1 MLFRSATSPIRPH
14 RAVTVGGGNVAMD
27 SARTALR
34 LGGESTIVYRR
45 SKAEMPAR
53 AEEVH
58 HAEEEGVVF
67 HLLTNPVRIITDAH
81 QRVTGVECLRM
92 ELGEPDASGRRRPVA
107 VKGSEFII
115 PADTVIVAIG
125 NQPNPLVPQTAPEI
139 ATSKWGTI
147 TTDPVTMMTSR
158 PGVFAGGDIVSGA
171 ATVISAMGQGKI
183 AALAMHRYLMG
194 VDPPA

>member
-1 MLFRSATSPIRPH
+1 
-14 RAVTVGGGNVAMD
+14 
-27 SARTALR
+27 
-34 LGGESTIVYRR
+34 
-45 SKAEMPAR
+45 MPAR

-58 HAEEEGVVF
+58 HAEEEGVAF

-81 QRVTGVECLRM
+81 KQVIGVECLRM

-107 VKGSEFII
+107 VKGSEFVV

-125 NQPNPLVPQTAPEI
+125 NQANPLVPQTAPEI
-139 ATSKWGTI
+139 STSKWGTVI
-147 TTDPVTMMTSR
+147 TDPVTMMTSK

-194 VDPPA
+194 GDPPQQ